1 MTGSVRRQYELVQV
15 SRGLLFDFLEDGLG
29 DEKMNKPFPDYQD
42 KSIRDLLAHS
52 ASCYFHW
59 LAYLA
64 LGQPWGSLQTRAATL
79 AEMRRVYTQVDD
91 TMTVFLDRFSKTMEI
106 PFDGVFDDNWRVRV
120 TPYELFIHVTTHEFH
135 HKGQIVLMSRLLG
148 HVAPDTDVS
157 NAFSA
162 EPPEQEADTR
172 EPA

>member
-1 MTGSVRRQYELVQV
+1 MNGSIRRQYELVQV
-15 SRGLLFDFLEDGLG
+15 SRGLLFDFLADRLG
-29 DEKMNKPFPDYQD
+29 DEKTNKPFPDYQD
-42 KSIRDLLAHS
+42 KSICDLLVHS

-64 LGQPWGSLQTRAATL
+64 LRQPWGSLQARAATL
-79 AEMRRVYTQVDD
+79 AGMRRVYAQVDD
-91 TMTVFLDRFSKTMEI
+91 IMTLFLDHFSETMNV

-135 HKGQIVLMSRLLG
+135 HKGQIVLLSRWMG
-148 HVAPDTDVS
+148 YVPPDTDVS

-162 EPPEQEADTR
+162 EPPE
-172 EPA
+172 